1 MMRIRLRAFSAPAK
15 LAVCAAV
22 LFTTAM
28 TAAMAGQEKKSVK
41 AGVYTVA
48 QAGRGEETF
57 KTACSSCHA
66 PGYFTDKDFY
76 ANFAG
81 KPLWELFDVISD
93 SMPMDNPGSLKKEQ
107 YADVIAY
114 VLKLN
119 KFPDGAAE
127 LPIDKEALSAIMME
141 KP

>member
-1 MMRIRLRAFSAPAK
+1 MKVWAFGIAAWACALVLVPVLSA
-15 LAVCAAV
+15 
-22 LFTTAM
+22 
-28 TAAMAGQEKKSVK
+28 QEKKSVK
-41 AGVYTVA
+41 AGVYTAA

-57 KTACSSCHA
+57 KTACASCHA

-76 ANFAG
+76 TNFAG
-81 KPLWELFDVISD
+81 KPLFELFDVISD

-119 KFPDGAAE
+119 KFPDGATE
-127 LPIDKEALSAIMME
+127 LPIDKDALSAIMME